1 MERKTKRTRTKKGWE
16 KTNSTMRGKSA
27 RDGADEH
34 EGLDEEGEVV
44 LAGTVLSHQ
53 YPRIRVLSAR
63 NGIAHLTPSTP
74 T

>member
-1 MERKTKRTRTKKGWE
+1 
-16 KTNSTMRGKSA
+16 MRGKSA